1 MRKSV
6 LNICNTTKLLALVA
20 MGTVA
25 LTSCSNNDNDVF
37 DKDPIIRLEEGKA
50 ELQNKLV
57 DSEYGWMVSFSPDGG
72 LYLGEFNVWMDFSK
86 DWTVDIKTDLDG
98 SDLASDKEV
107 YNFTMLKT
115 FALSFPHGGK
125 LHEFTSMAAEDLRT
139 DFEFIFQSYLEDGS
153 IEFEGFITKQKVV
166 FRKATAEDK
175 AFNFREK
182 WNAYDRLNNIS
193 SAKVT
198 VNNKTTNFNWGFL
211 GDWRSAQIGGS
222 GTGYLTNTSVVTFNA
237 LQDGTTLK
245 LVPELTLSDGSTID
259 EVVWKDSSY
268 YGVSDTNST
277 IVLK

>member
-1 MRKSV
+1 MRKRL
-6 LNICNTTKLLALVA
+6 LNIRNASKFLSILALGA
-20 MGTVA
+20 IT
-25 LTSCSNNDNDVF
+25 LTSCSNNDNDIF
-37 DKDPIIRLEEGKA
+37 DKDPVLRLEEGKA
-50 ELQNKLV
+50 ELQNRLV
-57 DSEYGWMVSFSPDGG
+57 DSENGWIVSFSPDGG
-72 LYLGEFNVWMDFSK
+72 KYLGEFNIWMDFSK
-86 DWTVDIKTDLDG
+86 DWKVQVKSDLDP
-98 SDLASDKEV
+98 SDLDASLEV

-125 LHEFTSMAAEDLRT
+125 LHDFTSMAAEDLST
-139 DFEFIFQSYLEDGS
+139 DFEFIFQKYLEDGS
-153 IEFEGFITKQKVV
+153 IEFEGFITQQKIV
-166 FRKATAEDK
+166 FKKATAEDK
-175 AFNFREK
+175 AFNFKEK
-182 WNAYDRLNNIS
+182 WSAYDRLAKIS

-198 VNNKTTNFNWGFL
+198 VNGKATNYNWGFL